1 MSDADGTR
9 IVFHYRRQVQPKQ
22 YETAEVF
29 MDIEHTFSAGLSPE
43 EIENS
48 AKRMAQI
55 VKVGVLTQLGLP
67 FEQDE
72 DTRVIM
78 EVFPASQVVT
88 HKPGPAIKAEGAV
101 VGAVEASEAPET
113 EAAPTPPAPAPKPV
127 AKRAG
132 PNAPKRTAAVGGS
145 DTDEA
150 WEHLAANPSL
160 WYYNA
165 PEDKKNPKGPDF
177 KATNKAGFSSNG
189 YPMGLWLNTKPEDL
203 VLPDDGYANS

>member
-1 MSDADGTR
+1 MSDAEGTR

-29 MDIEHTFSAGLSPE
+29 MDIEHTFPTGLSPE

-78 EVFPASQVVT
+78 EVFPTAEKVTSKPLVV
-88 HKPGPAIKAEGAV
+88 PAAAP
-101 VGAVEASEAPET
+101 VEAHVAEPAP
-113 EAAPTPPAPAPKPV
+113 PTPPSAPRPA
-127 AKRAG
+127 AKRTG
-132 PNAPKRTAAVGGS
+132 PNAAKTSTGG
-145 DTDEA
+145 DDVEAA

-160 WYYNA
+160 WFYNA
-165 PEDKKNPKGPDF
+165 PETKQNPKGPDF
-177 KATNKAGFSSNG
+177 KATKKAGFTSNG
-189 YPMGLWLNTKPEDL
+189 YPMGLWMNTKPEDL

>member
-1 MSDADGTR
+1 MSDAEGTR
-9 IVFHYRRQVQPKQ
+9 IVFHYRRQVQPKE

-29 MDIEHTFSAGLSPE
+29 MDVEHTFPAGLSPE
-43 EIENS
+43 EIETS

-78 EVFPASQVVT
+78 EVFPTAEKVT
-88 HKPGPAIKAEGAV
+88 NKPSAAIKAEGAV
-101 VGAVEASEAPET
+101 VGVATAPVQAPEAVEA
-113 EAAPTPPAPAPKPV
+113 PAPAPATPRP
-127 AKRAG
+127 AQSR
-132 PNAPKRTAAVGGS
+132 PAPPKARPANDDVTA
-145 DTDEA
+145 A
-150 WEHLAANPSL
+150 WEHLAANPGE

-177 KATNKAGFSSNG
+177 KATKNAGFMSNG
-189 YPMGLWLNTKPEDL
+189 FPMGLWLNTKPEDL
-203 VLPDDGYANS
+203 VLPDDRYANS

>member
-1 MSDADGTR
+1 MADAEGTR

-29 MDIEHTFSAGLSPE
+29 MDVEHTYPAGLSPE
-43 EIENS
+43 EIEAG

-78 EVFPASQVVT
+78 EVFPTAEKVT
-88 HKPGPAIKAEGAV
+88 NKPKAESVAPPV
-101 VGAVEASEAPET
+101 SPPVAPEDAEAPT
-113 EAAPTPPAPAPKPV
+113 TAPATPRP
-127 AKRAG
+127 AQKRTG
-132 PNAPKRTAAVGGS
+132 PNAAKPASGGS
-145 DTDEA
+145 DTDAA
-150 WEHLAANPSL
+150 WEHLAANPKL
-160 WYYNA
+160 WFYNA

-177 KATNKAGFSSNG
+177 KATKDAGFNANG
-189 YPMGLWLNTKPEDL
+189 FPMGLWLNTKPEDL